1 MKDVVL
7 LADPKTSAWD
17 FAIKIHDYIKRTK
30 EKEIPL
36 DKLEIIKFNNKE
48 ILPHVPENIRKKD
61 VYYVQSSNKN
71 PNDWLVELIL
81 IKDLCTSADVNSLIY
96 VLPFM
101 NYSRQDR
108 KDRSRVPISTR
119 AIADVI
125 SPGLKRI
132 ITMDMHS
139 AQTENAYHIPLD
151 NLHSFPNLVDY
162 LGNNHKS
169 DLENLVIA
177 SPDVGGGSR
186 AKALFKRISRLDN
199 SEVKTPNKSFAIIFK
214 TRDKPGSVEDM
225 ILIGDVK
232 DKNVLV
238 IDDMYDTCKT
248 NILASTLLRKNGAK
262 KLLTYATH
270 GLFTKGTD
278 EILKAYDVV
287 MTSNTHYHP
296 RKNKDN
302 GIEIIDMSPTFAE
315 AIYRAQEG
323 LSISK
328 LFE

>member
-7 LADPKTSAWD
+7 LANPKTSAWN
-17 FAIKIHDYIKRTK
+17 FAIKIHDYIKKTK
-30 EKEIPL
+30 EKEILL

-61 VYYVQSSNKN
+61 VYYVHSSNKH

-119 AIADVI
+119 AVADVI

-132 ITMDMHS
+132 ITMDLHS
-139 AQTENAYHIPLD
+139 AQIENAYHIPLD

-162 LGNNHKS
+162 LAKNHQS
-169 DLENLVIA
+169 ELENLVIV

-186 AKALFKRISRLDN
+186 AKALFKRINRLNNFNQKN
-199 SEVKTPNKSFAIIFK
+199 SDKSFAIIFK
-214 TRDKPGSVEDM
+214 TRDKPGSIEDM
-225 ILIGDVK
+225 LLIGDVK

-238 IDDMYDTCKT
+238 VDDMYDTCST
-248 NILASTLLRKNGAK
+248 NILASKLLREKGAK

-270 GLFTKGTD
+270 GLFTKGTN
-278 EILKAYDVV
+278 EILKSYDLV
-287 MTSNTHYHP
+287 MTSNTHYNP
-296 RKNKDN
+296 KKNKDN
-302 GIEIIDMSPTFAE
+302 GIEVIDMSPVFAE
-315 AIYRAQEG
+315 AIYRAQQG
-323 LSISK
+323 LSVSK